1 MLKKGKTGKLE
12 YQIAFEFHSLK
23 WFVLEVI
30 MFSVFFELIYM
41 YFKVRGI
48 ESNSDL
54 YFHTFISSGI
64 WEIIFYL
71 TMIISVVGIGY
82 ILGGDKKNF
91 NGLLS
96 LRTLP
101 IDLKDIVISKV
112 IVACASVL
120 AIYSSQMISL
130 MFAWTLFTEKVPSAK
145 RVSHALNY
153 ALVKDPFIHAC
164 FPNTII
170 TLVINIVVLI
180 LLVIGSMYMFY
191 AVKTNNQNK
200 IIIGGMYLGIHVVA
214 ALLLFLL
221 KVRIPFVH
229 APSGKINGDIAIQLA
244 IIGIVY
250 AALNILTCINMY
262 KEFEYEA

>member
-1 MLKKGKTGKLE
+1 M
-12 YQIAFEFHSLK
+12 
-23 WFVLEVI
+23 
-30 MFSVFFELIYM
+30 
-41 YFKVRGI
+41 
-48 ESNSDL
+48 
-54 YFHTFISSGI
+54 
-64 WEIIFYL
+64 
-71 TMIISVVGIGY
+71 
-82 ILGGDKKNF
+82 
-91 NGLLS
+91 
-96 LRTLP
+96 
-101 IDLKDIVISKV
+101 
-112 IVACASVL
+112 
-120 AIYSSQMISL
+120 
-130 MFAWTLFTEKVPSAK
+130 
-145 RVSHALNY
+145 
-153 ALVKDPFIHAC
+153 KDPFIHAC

-191 AVKTNNQNK
+191 AVRTNNQNK

-262 KEFEYEA
+262 IEFEYEA

>member
-12 YQIAFEFHSLK
+12 YQIAFEFRSLK
-23 WFVLEVI
+23 WFVLEVV
-30 MFSVFFELIYM
+30 MFSVFFELVYM
-41 YFKVRGI
+41 YFKVRNI
-48 ESNSDL
+48 KSNTDL
-54 YFHTFISSGI
+54 YFHTFISNGI
-64 WEIIFYL
+64 WEILFYL
-71 TMIISVVGIGY
+71 TMIISIVGIGY
-82 ILGGDKKNF
+82 IVGGDKKNF

-101 IDLKDIVISKV
+101 IHIKDIVVSKV
-112 IVACASVL
+112 IVACVSVL
-120 AIYSSQMISL
+120 AIYGSQLISI
-130 MFAWTLFTEKVPSAK
+130 MFAWSLFTEKVPSAK

-164 FPNTII
+164 FPNEIL
-170 TLVINIVVLI
+170 TLLLNIAVLV
-180 LLVIGSMYMFY
+180 LLVIGSVYIFY
-191 AVKTNNQNK
+191 AVRTHNQNK
-200 IIIGGMYLGIHVVA
+200 VIVGAMFFGIHVVA

-229 APSGKINGDIAIQLA
+229 APSGTINGDIAIQLA

-250 AALNILTCINMY
+250 VALNILTCANMY